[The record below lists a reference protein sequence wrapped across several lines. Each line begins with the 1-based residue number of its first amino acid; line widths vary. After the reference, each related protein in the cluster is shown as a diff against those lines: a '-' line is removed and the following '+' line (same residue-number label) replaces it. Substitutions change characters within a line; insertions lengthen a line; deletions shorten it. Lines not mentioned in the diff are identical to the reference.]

1 MKSVLHKETGKFQTL
16 MKGRFETIMHWSQ
29 FTKQPTFILKL
40 VINPT
45 VHSKCFN
52 CLLQNGMA
60 PVEFFLEGT
69 RSRTCKSL
77 TPKIGKQKQN
87 GNETVTSLFK
97 RVMTCNITCF
107 ISSVYCKGCHL
118 QTPVAKCL
126 TVKMFYKT
134 QWSRIR
140 NNWSMVMAIKPK
152 QTQGKHTGPRVG
164 IKLFSCFSMHKFYR
178 SHIIY
183 TL

>member
-1 MKSVLHKETGKFQTL
+1 MCPRQVPMSMKSVLHKETRKLQTL

-29 FTKQPTFILKL
+29 FAKQHTFILKL

-107 ISSVYCKGCHL
+107 ISSVYCKGCHRR
-118 QTPVAKCL
+118 TNKCL
-126 TVKMFYKT
+126 YYKHQLPSAW
-134 QWSRIR
+134 QWRCFIKH
-140 NNWSMVMAIKPK
+140 NEVEYAITEVWWW
-152 QTQGKHTGPRVG
+152 Q
-164 IKLFSCFSMHKFYR
+164 
-178 SHIIY
+178 
-183 TL
+183 